1 MRLHQLYDD
10 DSSTYSYL
18 LADEASG
25 DAVLIDPVLDQLPR
39 DLALI
44 ASLGLTLRF
53 ALDTHVHADHVSAAG
68 ALRERLGIETVISER
83 GGAPCADR
91 QVKGGDVLHF
101 GRYGLEVRETPG
113 HTDGCL
119 TYVTLD
125 HAMAFTGDALL
136 IRGTGRTDFQQ
147 GNPRR
152 LYRSVHQAIFTLPDD
167 CVIYPAHDYHG
178 RTKTTVGEEKALNPR
193 LGSGKTEDEFVAIMS
208 ELALPRPRLM
218 DIAVPANLQ
227 CGRTESG
234 EPLPEP
240 KGS

>member
-10 DSSTYSYL
+10 ESSTYTYL
-18 LADEASG
+18 LADEESG
-25 DAVLIDPVLDQLPR
+25 DAVLIDPVLRQLTR

-44 ASLGLTLRF
+44 ESSGWTLRF
-53 ALDTHVHADHVSAAG
+53 VLDTHVHADHVSAAG

-91 QVKGGDVLHF
+91 QVKDGDVVRF
-101 GRYGLEVRETPG
+101 GRYGLEIRATPG

-147 GNPRR
+147 GDSRR
-152 LYRSVHQAIFTLPDD
+152 LYRSVHERIFTLPDE
-167 CVIYPAHDYHG
+167 CLIYPAHDYHG
-178 RTKTTVGEEKALNPR
+178 RTDTTVGQEKALNPR
-193 LGSGKTEDEFVAIMS
+193 LGGGKTEDEFATIMS
-208 ELALPRPRLM
+208 ELSLPRPKMM
-218 DIAVPANLQ
+218 DIAVPANRQ

-234 EPLPEP
+234 EPLPE
-240 KGS
+240 GS